1 MKDNLVETLIGAA
14 VLAVAGLFFMFA
26 YNTANVSSGGDTID
40 LTARFQN
47 ATGIAA
53 GTDVRMAGIKV
64 GTVVS
69 TELDSATYQAVV
81 KFSVDKAIEVPE
93 DSSLSIA
100 SEGLLGGSYLSLEPG
115 GSFDLL
121 ASGDEVEYTQGY
133 VDLMG
138 LIGQAVFSFTSD
150 EGDGSAEGDASGT
163 DAP

>member
-14 VLAVAGLFFMFA
+14 VLLVAGLFFMFA
-26 YNTANVSSGGDTID
+26 YSSANVSTGTDTIN

-47 ATGIAA
+47 ATGITP
-53 GTDVRMAGIKV
+53 GTDVRMAGIKI
-64 GTVVS
+64 GTV
-69 TELDSATYQAVV
+69 TGTTLDSASYMAVV
-81 KFSVDKAIEVPE
+81 QFSVDKDIELPE

-115 GSFDLL
+115 GAFDML
-121 ASGDEVEYTQGY
+121 ADGDEVEFTQGY

-150 EGDGSAEGDASGT
+150 EDDKEESSAS